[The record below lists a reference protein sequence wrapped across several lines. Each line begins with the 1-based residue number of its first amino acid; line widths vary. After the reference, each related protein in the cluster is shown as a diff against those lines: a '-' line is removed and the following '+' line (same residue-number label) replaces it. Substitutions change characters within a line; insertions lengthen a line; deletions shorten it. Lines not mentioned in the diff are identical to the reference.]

1 MATPCFESMGE
12 YYFGR
17 IFGSKY
23 CLNSKHQCPY
33 WHLFLAIAACF
44 WLTYPFSGIDVYYRT
59 TLWTL
64 SNLVG
69 MKYF

>member
-23 CLNSKHQCPY
+23 CLYAKRQCPY
-33 WHLFLAIAACF
+33 WQILFL
-44 WLTYPFSGIDVYYRT
+44 
-59 TLWTL
+59 
-64 SNLVG
+64 G
-69 MKYF
+69 MGDFCLRVITHTDSFEKPV